1 MTDRD
6 PLHAFFEAGDV
17 PSADPGFRLSV
28 MEKVAARRFRME
40 LAARL
45 AAGALLAVLA
55 LILAPVA
62 GDVLAPLVRLL
73 DDRLALGALV
83 LALVTALAGHALL
96 SRGLRL
102 PLPRLF

>member
-28 MEKVAARRFRME
+28 MERVAARRLRVE

-55 LILAPVA
+55 FLMAPVA
-62 GDVLAPLVRLL
+62 GEVLSPFVRLL
-73 DDRLALGALV
+73 EDRLALGA
-83 LALVTALAGHALL
+83 
-96 SRGLRL
+96 
-102 PLPRLF
+102 